1 MTYITVLD
9 YSIGTITVYTSKDE
23 LEEDEIEELIS
34 DEHDL
39 GDIYYMVSDELNLNI
54 KPI

>member
-1 MTYITVLD
+1 MIYITVLD
-9 YSIGTITVYTSKDE
+9 YSIGTVTVYTSKDN

-39 GDIYYMVSDELNLNI
+39 GDIYYMVSNDLNLTI
-54 KPI
+54 KSI